1 MVEEGV
7 MRLKGVVQHYDWGG
21 HDFIPA
27 LLGVGNPSR
36 KPFAELWI
44 GAHAKA
50 PSMADLA
57 DGQKPLDELIAE
69 HPDAILGKAANEH
82 FGGRLPYLFKILDVH
97 KMLSIQAHPTLA
109 QAKQGF
115 ARENAEGIGLEAGDR
130 NYRDDNHKPEI
141 GVALTEFW
149 MLHGFRPLEQIAHTV
164 DQTPELGSL
173 FAGFPQRL
181 ATAKHD
187 HGARRGLLRELYS
200 NVMTMPQEQ
209 VDSALN
215 SLLSRLREKPPS
227 DKDSPDYWALRA
239 ADNFP
244 LPGGRRD
251 RGIFSIYLLN
261 LVHLQPGQGTFQ
273 PAGVLHAYLEGVN
286 VELMANSDNVLRGGL
301 TSKHVDVPELLE
313 ILTFEG
319 GTPEVF
325 DGTLVSGGQER
336 VYRTP
341 AEEFE
346 LSRISLSPHSR
357 YTGEATYGPKALLV
371 LQGSATLSAAGQS
384 ISLGRG
390 SIALAPFG
398 TQFVIEARGEGNAEF
413 DPGGSP
419 GGLPGR
425 PPPPRPRRSLISISS
440 PARERLRPQ
449 KK

>member
-1 MVEEGV
+1 
-7 MRLKGVVQHYDWGG
+7 MRLQGVVQHYDWGG
-21 HDFIPA
+21 RDFIPE
-27 LLGVGNPSR
+27 LLGVANPAR

-50 PSMADLA
+50 PSMAELA
-57 DGQKPLDELIAE
+57 GGQKPLDEVIAE
-69 HPDAILGKAANEH
+69 QPDAILGQAANAH

-115 ARENAEGIGLEAGDR
+115 ARENAEGISLEAGSR
-130 NYRDDNHKPEI
+130 NYKDNNHKPEI

-164 DQTPELGSL
+164 GQTPELGSL
-173 FAGFPQRL
+173 LAGFPQRL
-181 ATAKHD
+181 AAAAHD
-187 HGARRGLLRELYS
+187 HDARRGLLRELYS
-200 NVMTMPQEQ
+200 KVMTMPQEQ
-209 VDSALN
+209 VDSVLN
-215 SLLSRLREKPPS
+215 SLLSRLRTKPPS
-227 DKDSPDYWALRA
+227 DKDNPDYWALRA

-244 LPGGRRD
+244 LPGGCRD

-301 TSKHVDVPELLE
+301 TSKYVDVPELLK

-325 DGTLVSGGQER
+325 DGVLVNGGQER

-346 LSRISLSPHSR
+346 LSRISLAPHSR

-371 LQGSATLSAAGQS
+371 LHGSATLTAAGET

-390 SIALAPFG
+390 SIAFAPCG
-398 TQFVIEARGEGNAEF
+398 AQFVMEARGDVVLFQA
-413 DPGGSP
+413 
-419 GGLPGR
+419 GLP
-425 PPPPRPRRSLISISS
+425 LH
-440 PARERLRPQ
+440 ARGAP
-449 KK
+449 